1 MPTNAENL
9 VKKSAPLYEIF
20 KFFTENAFFELQN
33 FPPSQKSWACAH
45 EGSLCVDQVS
55 GQSVKN
61 SNFFLAKKPSSSWAP
76 MEADI
81 YAYRWKNTKNGV
93 GDIHSSA
100 HESKGVII
108 FNITKRSLLYRKY
121 EAYINL
127 EVKSPKH
134 PKIGSHTHFPA

>member
-1 MPTNAENL
+1 MRFLNFSQKTHFL
-9 VKKSAPLYEIF
+9 SYK
-20 KFFTENAFFELQN
+20 N
-33 FPPSQKSWACAH
+33 FPRAKKVERVRMRGPYAWTKFQANRWKI
-45 EGSLCVDQVS
+45 QI
-55 GQSVKN
+55 
-61 SNFFLAKKPSSSWAP
+61 FLAKKPSSSWAP

-93 GDIHSSA
+93 GDIHSST

-108 FNITKRSLLYRKY
+108 FNITKRSVLYRKY